1 MYDVV
6 IIGSGPAGLSAA
18 LYAKRAMLNALVIE
32 KQPISGGQIINTYDV
47 DNYIGLPKI
56 NGFDLAEKFR
66 EHTLSFGAEFL
77 HGEVTNISAEGK
89 IKVLTLNNGTK
100 IETKTIIIAAGT
112 ENRTLGVPGEEKFKG
127 RGVSYCATCD
137 GAFFRNKTVAVV
149 GGGDVA
155 LEDAIY
161 LARTCKKVYLIHRR
175 DEFRAA
181 RLLQSNLKKF
191 DNITLLFDTVVTEIQ
206 GDAKAEN
213 IALKNVK
220 SGDERNLKAD
230 GVFIAV
236 GTLPKSQLVKGIL
249 ELDRS
254 GYIIADETGKT
265 SEDGIFAAG
274 DVRTKQLRQ
283 VVTATADGAN
293 CITSIEKYLL

>member
-32 KQPISGGQIINTYDV
+32 KQPISGGQIINTDDV

-77 HGEVTNISAEGK
+77 HGEVTNISAKGK

-100 IETKTIIIAAGT
+100 IETKTIIIATGT
-112 ENRTLGVPGEEKFKG
+112 ENRNLGVPGEEKFKG

-161 LARTCKKVYLIHRR
+161 LARICKMVYLIHRR

-249 ELDRS
+249 ELDSS

>member
-100 IETKTIIIAAGT
+100 IETKTIIIATGT